1 VTIEPRLIVSG
12 LAFPEGPTYLG
23 DGEVV
28 VTEIRGQ
35 CVTRCS
41 EGSSSV
47 IAQTGGGANGSTLAA
62 DGSLYIA
69 NNGGLSLGPGGYWLA
84 PGGLEEG
91 RIQRVRL
98 DGACEDLP
106 ALPGDPPHRPND
118 LCFGPDGKLYFTD
131 PRNWEDFANF
141 LMGRVYRLDVAAGE
155 ADVIAEVPMFCNGI
169 GFGPDGR
176 LHVAQSNIMKVIV
189 FDWTP
194 AGVGEPQEFATLE
207 RGFPDGFCFAANGD
221 AYVCGSLGDV
231 IQVYDVD
238 GKHKQSI
245 EFPEHTHPTN
255 ACIGDGTLYV
265 TCSGTG
271 ELVAF
276 DLGIDPLPLYPFR
289 TGDVF
294 GLYKPIG

>member
-1 VTIEPRLIVSG
+1 MTPEPRVVVSG
-12 LAFPEGPTYLG
+12 LGFPEGPTYLG
-23 DGEVV
+23 DGAVA

-41 EGSSSV
+41 EGASSI
-47 IAQTGGGANGSTLAA
+47 IAKTGGGANGAMLAA
-62 DGSLYIA
+62 DGSLYVA
-69 NNGGLSLGPGGYWLA
+69 NNGGLSLGPGGYWKA

-91 RIQRVRL
+91 RIQHVTL

-141 LMGRVYRLDVAAGE
+141 LPGHIWRLDVATHE
-155 ADVIAEVPMFCNGI
+155 AEVIAEVPMFCNGI
-169 GFGPDGR
+169 GFGLDGR
-176 LHVAQSNIMKVIV
+176 LYVAQSNIMKIIA

-194 AGVGEPQEFATLE
+194 EGVGEPQEFVTLPK
-207 RGFPDGFCFAANGD
+207 GFPDGFCFAANGD
-221 AYVCGSLGDV
+221 LYACGSLGDV

-238 GKHKQSI
+238 GTHKETI

-255 ACIGDGTLYV
+255 ACIGDGNLDV
-265 TCSGTG
+265 TCSETG

-276 DLGIDPLPLYPFR
+276 DLGIEALPLYPFR
-289 TGDVF
+289 D
-294 GLYKPIG
+294 